1 MSSACPRV
9 SVVTINYNMGDCL
22 EKTITSTIAQTYPN
36 LEYIVVDGAS
46 RDTSIAVIERYAH
59 KITKWTSERDR
70 NLYDAMN
77 KGVAMATGD
86 WLLFMNSGDHFTDE
100 KVIDDIFSNDLTGED
115 VVYGN
120 VVWRYPRQN
129 IEKIIHADAPETLP
143 ARMFCS
149 HQSLFARTDL
159 LRQHPM
165 DLELL
170 ISDYDF
176 LVWCL
181 SEGKRFRFVDRV
193 IASIAKGGRSDIA
206 RSLVLRQQQQVLA
219 KYGLLTWPRRIRYP
233 FAVIVSNILLAIRE
247 ALPRQLA
254 HWMLS
259 RKLGD

>member
-1 MSSACPRV
+1 MDSRHPRV

-22 EKTITSTIAQTYPN
+22 EKTITSALAQTYPN

-46 RDTSIAVIERYAH
+46 KDTSLAVIERYAGG
-59 KITKWTSERDR
+59 ITRWTSERDR

-86 WLLFMNSGDHFTDE
+86 WLLFMNSGDHFADDR
-100 KVIDDIFSNDLTGED
+100 VIEDIFSNDLAGED
-115 VVYGN
+115 IVYGN
-120 VVWRYPRQN
+120 VIWRYPRQN
-129 IEKIIHADAPETLP
+129 IEKVIPAESPATLP
-143 ARMFCS
+143 LRMFCS
-149 HQSLFARTDL
+149 HQSLFARTAL

-165 DLELL
+165 DLDLL

-193 IASIAKGGRSDIA
+193 VASISKGGRSDIA

-219 KYGLLTWPRRIRYP
+219 TYGLLTWSSRLKYP
-233 FAVIVSNILLAIRE
+233 FAVMMSNILLAMRE
-247 ALPRQLA
+247 MLPQRLA